1 MLCAVFWPLV
11 RPAVADCRKP
21 LWLSVALAVS
31 VCAQA
36 ARQSDV
42 RLAER
47 LAELDSGAPAR
58 RSAALEELARLGP
71 AAAVAA
77 VDLPLEAWWALPVQA
92 RRARVELFLRA
103 AGAEELERVRER
115 VDDPDAALAERWTD
129 FLAAPRLRSERAPER
144 AELLEQLAR
153 GAQHAEVRAAAV
165 RALARIEAGPARDAL
180 ERLIDNAGEPER
192 VLAARALARSTRE
205 PERVVR
211 QVAAQL
217 KRGGSSALT
226 ELVRDGLADAL
237 ARTPAGGET
246 KADRELLATLI
257 AHPDPALAAA
267 ARTVLIEL
275 AERCAQRAEPERAQR
290 VLSAALDCGFDDFE
304 LLACRARLGIQNGA
318 AASAGEAAREIV
330 RRNPASGSFAVRLR
344 RATGRLLEG
353 GALLAQADPAAAL
366 EALQG
371 ADALLGA
378 LTREAAGTAR
388 IETGGAELEAL
399 ALRAVCSAHL
409 LLAQL
414 SAGRSDD
421 DPRPLEAARELDLR
435 VLTIR
440 QALARRADVRLGE
453 RSASLDDVSAHAYG
467 PGSLFFGS
475 RVATGYSRERWLEL
489 EGAWHQTLAN
499 VTRGLVP
506 GFEGKA
512 LFDARFADPLADDER
527 RTALEQLRLARFEA
541 LNAALARRV
550 ERLQRDVQDAG
561 AEATELIEMLGWQR
575 VLAQRQ
581 QEELDKPSESLLL
594 QREFSRAPLLYIER
608 LRDNGRSGA
617 ARKLAERAVA
627 DIGALRGALD
637 DYQFEL
643 ALSRAESA
651 LGGVLMDQ
659 DAPQGAEQ
667 TLTKSL
673 DRLRALE
680 QRLEADGRSAGRDLV
695 RSATAGVLV
704 SLAINANVKAQDP
717 ARAVEYFERAY
728 ALDQSDFMRVLLA
741 CYRARAGRMDEAR
754 AILRE
759 TPIEPSNYYNAACTH
774 ALLGESELALD
785 YLARDFRELRTSAGA
800 RQRQQD
806 WARKDPDLA
815 ALRGDPRFEALVR
828 SESDEQPAEQ
838 KR

>member
-1 MLCAVFWPLV
+1 MLQ
-11 RPAVADCRKP
+11 PASHSAALARRAP
-21 LWLSVALAVS
+21 LWLGLLAGLAV
-31 VCAQA
+31 CAGAAPQA
-36 ARQSDV
+36 EAP
-42 RLAER
+42 LAER
-47 LAELDSGAPAR
+47 FAELDVAAPAR
-58 RSAALEELARLGP
+58 RGAALEELAGLGP
-71 AAAVAA
+71 AAAAAA
-77 VDLPLEAWWALPVQA
+77 VDLPLESWWRLPVQA
-92 RRARVELFLRA
+92 RRARVEVVLRA
-103 AGAEELERVRER
+103 AGVAQLDVVRDRVN
-115 VDDPDAALAERWTD
+115 DPDAAIAERWTEY
-129 FLAAPRLRSERAPER
+129 LAAPRLRSERAPER

-153 GAQHAEVRAAAV
+153 GALHADVRAAAV
-165 RALARIEAGPARDAL
+165 RALARLEAAPARDAL
-180 ERLIDNAGEPER
+180 ERLIQVGGERER

-217 KRGGSSALT
+217 KQGGDVLT
-226 ELVRDGLADAL
+226 ELVRTGLADAL

-246 KADRELLATLI
+246 KADRELLATLVV
-257 AHPDPALAAA
+257 HPDPALAAA
-267 ARTVLIEL
+267 AREVLLEL
-275 AERCAQRAEPERAQR
+275 AERCAQRSEAERAER
-290 VLSAALDCGFDDFE
+290 VLTAALDCGFDDFE
-304 LLACRARLGIQNGA
+304 LLACRARLGIQNDRASGA
-318 AASAGEAAREIV
+318 LEAAREIV
-330 RRNPASGSFAVRLR
+330 RRHPAGAPFAGRLR
-344 RATGRLLEG
+344 RATGKLLEG
-353 GALLAQADPAAAL
+353 CAHLAQADPAAAL
-366 EALQG
+366 EALNA
-371 ADALLGA
+371 ADASLGA
-378 LTREAAGTAR
+378 LARESAGLVRVEA
-388 IETGGAELEAL
+388 GGVELEAL
-399 ALRAVCSAHL
+399 ALRAVCGAQL

-414 SAGRSDD
+414 SAGRVDD
-421 DPRPLEAARELDLR
+421 DPRALEAARELDLR
-435 VLTIR
+435 VLAIR

-467 PGSLFFGS
+467 PGALFFGS

-489 EGAWHQTLAN
+489 EGAWHQALAN

-506 GFEGKA
+506 GFEGKD
-512 LFDARFADPLADDER
+512 LFDERFADPLSDAER
-527 RTALEQLRLARFEA
+527 RTALEQLRLARFDA
-541 LNAALARRV
+541 LNAALSRRV
-550 ERLQRDVQDAG
+550 ERLQRDVQESG

-581 QEELDKPSESLLL
+581 REELEKPDESLLL
-594 QREFSRAPLLYIER
+594 QREFSRSPLLYIER

-617 ARKLAERAVA
+617 ARKLAERAVT

-659 DAPQGAEQ
+659 DEPAGAEQ

-680 QRLEADGRSAGRDLV
+680 QRLEAEGRSGGRDLV

-704 SLAINANVKAQDP
+704 SLAINSNVKANDP

-728 ALDQSDFMRVLLA
+728 ALDQSDFMKVLLA
-741 CYRARAGRMDEAR
+741 CYRARAGKLEEAR

-759 TPIEPSNYYNAACTH
+759 TPIEPSNFYNAACTH

-800 RQRQQD
+800 RLRQQE
-806 WARKDPDLA
+806 WARKDPDLTS
-815 ALRGDPRFEALVR
+815 LRGDPRFEALVR
-828 SESDEQPAEQ
+828 SETDEPSAEQ

>member
-1 MLCAVFWPLV
+1 MLCAVIWPAV
-11 RPAVADCRKP
+11 PSAVADLRKP
-21 LWLSVALAVS
+21 LWLALALAVS
-31 VCAQA
+31 VAAQG
-36 ARQSDV
+36 ARQATPG
-42 RLAER
+42 LAER
-47 LAELDSGAPAR
+47 LAELDAGAPAR
-58 RSAALEELARLGP
+58 RAAALEELARLGP
-71 AAAVAA
+71 AAAAAA
-77 VDLPLEAWWALPVQA
+77 VDLPLEQWWALPVQA

-103 AGAEELERVRER
+103 AGAEDLERVRDRIE
-115 VDDPDAALAERWTD
+115 DPDPALAERWTD
-129 FLAAPRLRSERAPER
+129 FLAAPRLRSERAQQR

-153 GAQHAEVRAAAV
+153 GASDAEVRAAAV
-165 RALARIEAGPARDAL
+165 RALSRIEAGPARDAL
-180 ERLIDNAGEPER
+180 ERLIDSAGEKER

-205 PERVVR
+205 PERIVR
-211 QVAAQL
+211 QVVAQL
-217 KRGGSSALT
+217 KHGGSALT
-226 ELVRDGLADAL
+226 ELVRHGLADAL

-246 KADRELLATLI
+246 KADRELLATLV

-267 ARTVLIEL
+267 ARQVLIEL
-275 AERCAQRAEPERAQR
+275 AERCAQRSEPERAER
-290 VLSAALDCGFDDFE
+290 VLHAALDCGFDAFE

-318 AASAGEAAREIV
+318 AASAGDAAREIV
-330 RRNPASGSFAVRLR
+330 RRHPASGSFAVRLR
-344 RATGRLLEG
+344 RAMGRMLEG
-353 GALLAQADPAAAL
+353 GARLAQADPAAAL
-366 EALQG
+366 EALRG

-388 IETGGAELEAL
+388 VEAGGVELEAL
-399 ALRAVCSAHL
+399 TLRAVCAAHL
-409 LLAQL
+409 VLAQL
-414 SAGRSDD
+414 CAGRGDD
-421 DPRPLEAARELDLR
+421 DLRTLEAARELDLR
-435 VLTIR
+435 LLTIR

-453 RSASLDDVSAHAYG
+453 RDASLDDVSAHAYG
-467 PGSLFFGS
+467 PGSLFFAS

-489 EGAWHQTLAN
+489 EGAWHQALAN

-617 ARKLAERAVA
+617 ARKLAERAVV

-659 DAPQGAEQ
+659 DEPAGAEQ

-680 QRLEADGRSAGRDLV
+680 QRLEADGRSAGRELV

-704 SLAINANVKAQDP
+704 SLAINANVKANNP

-728 ALDQSDFMRVLLA
+728 ELDQSDFMRVLLA

-759 TPIEPSNYYNAACTH
+759 TPIEPANYYNAACTH
-774 ALLGESELALD
+774 ALLGETELALD

-800 RQRQQD
+800 RQRQQE